1 MSAAARVKRGETP
14 LAVDTD
20 RLVCIPTMEGSPRR
34 TGDARARLLDAALK
48 AIRTR
53 GYEATS
59 VEQLCLAAGV
69 TKGAFF
75 HHFRS
80 KEDLGTAAATRFLE
94 WLEGLFAR
102 SGWRDRD
109 DPLDRVLAYI
119 DFRTAIL
126 RGEIPHFTCLLG
138 MMVQE
143 TYATHPAL
151 RAACEAGIQ
160 SHLAPLE
167 AEIDAALAARGI
179 AGVPAAGL
187 ALHIMAV
194 IQGGFVLAKAAGGP
208 APAIEAMRHLRR
220 YVELLFAAPD
230 QGQGTAP

>member
-1 MSAAARVKRGETP
+1 
-14 LAVDTD
+14 
-20 RLVCIPTMEGSPRR
+20 MEGIRR
-34 TGDARARLLDAALK
+34 TGDARARLLEAAIK

-53 GYEATS
+53 GYEATP
-59 VEQLCLAAGV
+59 VEELCRAAGV

-80 KEDLGTAAATRFLE
+80 KEDLGIAAAARFLE

-102 SGWRDRD
+102 SGWRDHD

-119 DFRTAIL
+119 DVRTAIL
-126 RGEIPHFTCLLG
+126 RGEIAHFTCLLG

-143 TYATHPAL
+143 TYATRPAL

-167 AEIDAALAARGI
+167 AEIAAALASRGV
-179 AGVPAAGL
+179 AGVSATGL

-208 APAIEAMRHLRR
+208 EPAIEAMRHLRR
-220 YVELLFAAPD
+220 YVELLFAAPE
-230 QGQGTAP
+230 QREGTAP